1 MLSTNLIKNYNYN
14 TKVKKAPKS
23 EQNLKWKGKKTTK
36 KAPKNKIKNKQ
47 KQILHKLK

>member
-23 EQNLKWKGKKTTK
+23 QHNLKWKEIKTTK
-36 KAPKNKIKNKQ
+36 KAPKNKIKKQ
-47 KQILHKLK
+47 TKTNPA